1 MAAEEKCLL
10 IMSSQGAGWPRGR
23 LGEERLQS
31 RRGGSVSRLPFYEA
45 FIASCENV

>member
-10 IMSSQGAGWPRGR
+10 IMSSRGAGWPRGR